1 MSSRRFQLS
10 VSLPVGEGGGLVG
23 GRVCIPYGSRGDKR
37 VVLIGGILV
46 LQIVP
51 KRMFPE
57 AIVGGSEGS
66 KRKAPHIP
74 SANPRPSNTNSTP
87 FLRLRPPRP
96 RANFSAIEPNL
107 TANEARFPIERP

>member
-1 MSSRRFQLS
+1 VSSRRFQLS

-66 KRKAPHIP
+66 KRKAPHHDVDVV
-74 SANPRPSNTNSTP
+74 
-87 FLRLRPPRP
+87 
-96 RANFSAIEPNL
+96 
-107 TANEARFPIERP
+107 